1 MTQAKKK
8 IKLSSAI
15 ERFLYAKVQKADWD
29 DVARNHI
36 RKIQTTRSAK
46 VCSEAQKAWDKANHR
61 STFWFVSAEYWGK
74 KAGIVSASAQLRL
87 IW

>member
-29 DVARNHI
+29 TVAQIHLH
-36 RKIQTTRSAK
+36 KLQTTRSTK
-46 VCSEAQKAWDKANHR
+46 VCGEADKAWNKARHKA
-61 STFWFVSAEYWGK
+61 TFWHVSAEYWGK
-74 KAGIVSASAQLRL
+74 KAGLVSPREQLVL
-87 IW
+87 SW